1 MCIPH
6 GLARPSPCSIF
17 IVFAI
22 YLYTSFFYYLSFTPI
37 STKAPH
43 FRQAMRDYDYFG
55 REEKNVEGEE
65 SVCWV

>member
-1 MCIPH
+1 M
-6 GLARPSPCSIF
+6 GLPDLLHALFSLFLPFIF
-17 IVFAI
+17 T
-22 YLYTSFFYYLSFTPI
+22 LLFFYYLSFTPI